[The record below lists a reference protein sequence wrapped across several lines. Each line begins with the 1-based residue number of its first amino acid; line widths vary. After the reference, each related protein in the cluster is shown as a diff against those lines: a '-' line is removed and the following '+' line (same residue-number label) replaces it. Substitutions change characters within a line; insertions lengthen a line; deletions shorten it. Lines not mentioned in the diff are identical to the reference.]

1 MQDGLLNPEQA
12 SEEEFFEI
20 VVLGAGTII
29 IVGNSFIFSQ
39 FVCQASLA

>member
-20 VVLGAGTII
+20 VVLGAGTI
-29 IVGNSFIFSQ
+29 SS
-39 FVCQASLA
+39 